1 MRTALRLPLIAFA
14 ITAIMASSLSAQHR
28 RPGIREAGPDGR
40 SGFWGV
46 LSLGAGVEQVNFEG
60 DDLGYSDPLT
70 RGAGSIR
77 LGGTVSR
84 HVRLGGEL
92 GGWVNEDGGLTE
104 TVGGAML
111 IGQFYPGKRS
121 GFFLKAGA
129 GLGFSTLDDNFGTL
143 DEDVGVAGVVGA
155 GWDIRLGRRLFLVPT
170 VDFQA
175 YAFDGGATDYQERI
189 TTFGIGIAYQR

>member
-1 MRTALRLPLIAFA
+1 MRTALRFPLLA
-14 ITAIMASSLSAQHR
+14 ILLAAVATSSLSAQHR
-28 RPGIREAGPDGR
+28 RPGIREAGPEGR

-60 DDLGYSDPLT
+60 DNLGYSDPLT
-70 RGAGSIR
+70 RGAFAIR
-77 LGGTVSR
+77 LGGTLSS

-92 GGWVNEDGGLTE
+92 GAWVNEDRGVTE

-111 IGQFYPGKRS
+111 VGQFYPSERG

-129 GLGFSTLDDNFGTL
+129 GLGRSALTDGFGTL
-143 DEDVGVAGVVGA
+143 DEDSGFVGALGA
-155 GWDIRLGRRLFLVPT
+155 GWDVRLGRSLYLVPT
-170 VDFQA
+170 VDFAA
-175 YAFDGGATDYQERI
+175 YAFDGDGADYQERI